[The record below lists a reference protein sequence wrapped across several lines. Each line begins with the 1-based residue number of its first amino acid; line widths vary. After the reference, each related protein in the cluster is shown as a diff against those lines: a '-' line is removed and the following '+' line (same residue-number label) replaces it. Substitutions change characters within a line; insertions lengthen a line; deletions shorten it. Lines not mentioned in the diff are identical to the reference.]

1 MEIDKPT
8 IRWIAELSHLFLSPE
23 EEAEM
28 KVQMKAILD
37 YMDILGEL
45 DLENIEPTAHT
56 LGYSNVTRED
66 EAGESLSVE
75 AVKKIAPRW
84 EKGHFVVPRVV

>member
-1 MEIDKPT
+1 MEITEKT
-8 IRWIAELSHLFLSPE
+8 IRWVAQLSHLALSAE
-23 EEAEM
+23 EEAKM
-28 KVQMKAILD
+28 NGQMKAILD

-45 DLENIEPTAHT
+45 DLENVEPTAHT

-66 EAGESLSVE
+66 EVGESFDTGAVE
-75 AVKKIAPRW
+75 RIAPRW